1 MTVPT
6 HGKPRHK
13 STSAKHNIIRWCVGT
28 AMLTATALI
37 ISIPLIMRA
46 EDNIQQAANVKAYAA
61 TIATT
66 ADTAIQESK
75 RQAKLYNARLANRT
89 EPQTDDPADSST
101 DSQTKHETPT
111 QNPIE
116 YNQQL
121 VIPPS
126 DVMATINYP
135 KLGINLPIRHG
146 TSEQALAIGAGHW
159 VGTSLPIGGAGTH
172 TVITAHRGLADKL
185 MFTKLDQAREG
196 DEFTITTLGE
206 TLTYQVQ
213 TIRTITP
220 RRFHLDKQAR
230 QHRRS
235 GHAHDLHPIRHQHTP
250 TPRHRNTHPK
260 PRRMPARNRLPHRR
274 NTRHHSV
281 RAHHRMGNHH
291 RARTPQLQ

>member
-61 TIATT
+61 TIANTT
-66 ADTAIQESK
+66 NTAIQESK

-101 DSQTKHETPT
+101 ASQTKHETPT

-135 KLGINLPIRHG
+135 KLGINLPIRH
-146 TSEQALAIGAGHW
+146 
-159 VGTSLPIGGAGTH
+159 
-172 TVITAHRGLADKL
+172 
-185 MFTKLDQAREG
+185 
-196 DEFTITTLGE
+196 
-206 TLTYQVQ
+206 
-213 TIRTITP
+213 
-220 RRFHLDKQAR
+220 
-230 QHRRS
+230 
-235 GHAHDLHPIRHQHTP
+235 
-250 TPRHRNTHPK
+250 
-260 PRRMPARNRLPHRR
+260 
-274 NTRHHSV
+274 
-281 RAHHRMGNHH
+281 
-291 RARTPQLQ
+291 